1 MWANLAA
8 PFWLSLIG
16 VGVVAATVWI
26 FRRRWQR
33 YPFPLEARVDQGRS
47 RRLGWTA
54 IAGVLAA
61 SAFAPLAVALA
72 RPQEVLSRHLEHAEG
87 VDMVIALD
95 VSGSMAAMD
104 FQPSDRLGVAKET
117 IGGFLDRRP
126 HDRIGLVVFAGAA
139 VTICPITLDHDV
151 AHHLLDQISLR
162 TLPDGTA
169 IGLGLGTAVN
179 RLRTSSSESKVIVL
193 VTDGSNNAGQLDPRT
208 AAELARDE
216 GITVHTVLVGRG
228 GKVPIRVWMRDPRTG
243 RETSQ
248 IRNVEVD
255 VNPELLAEIARSTGG
270 TSFRARDPEALAEVF
285 AQIDTMERTV
295 FTSTRLVRYRERFE
309 GWALAALVL
318 LIAGAVLEGAAGR
331 TPW

>member
-1 MWANLAA
+1 MIRLAA
-8 PFWLSLIG
+8 PLWLALGG
-16 VGVVAATVWI
+16 VGVLAAVLWLL
-26 FRRRWQR
+26 RRRWQR
-33 YPFPLEARVDQGRS
+33 YPFPLSGRTGETRTGRFS
-47 RRLGWTA
+47 WTA
-54 IAGVLAA
+54 TAGLLVAL
-61 SAFAPLAVALA
+61 AFAPLAVSLA

-95 VSGSMAAMD
+95 ISGSMAALD
-104 FQPSDRLGVAKET
+104 FQPTDRLGVAKET
-117 IGGFLDRRP
+117 IADFLDRRP

-139 VTICPITLDHDV
+139 VTICPLTLDHEV
-151 AHHLLDQISLR
+151 ANHLLEQVELR

-179 RLRTSSSESKVIVL
+179 RLRASTSESKVVVL

-216 GITVHTVLVGRG
+216 RITVHTVLVGKG
-228 GKVPIRVWMRDPRTG
+228 GKVPIPVWMRDPRTG
-243 RETSQ
+243 REFSQ
-248 IRNVEVD
+248 IQNVEVD
-255 VNPELLAEIARSTGG
+255 INPELLAEIARSTGG

-285 AQIDTMERTV
+285 SEIDRMEKTV

-309 GWALAALVL
+309 PWALAALVL
-318 LIAGAVLEGAAGR
+318 LAAGVLVEGVAGR

>member
-1 MWANLAA
+1 MIQLAA
-8 PFWLSLIG
+8 PLWLLLIG
-16 VGVVAATVWI
+16 IGVLAAALWTV
-26 FRRRWQR
+26 RRRWQR
-33 YPFPLEARVDQGRS
+33 YPFPLEARVDRKWS
-47 RRLGWTA
+47 RRFGWTTL
-54 IAGVLAA
+54 AGVLAA
-61 SAFAPLAVALA
+61 AAFVPLAVALA
-72 RPQEVLSRHLEHAEG
+72 RPQEVLSRLLEHAEG
-87 VDMVIALD
+87 VDMVVALD
-95 VSGSMAAMD
+95 VSGSMAALD

-117 IGGFLDRRP
+117 IGRFLDRRP

-151 AHHLLDQISLR
+151 AHHLLDQVKLR

-179 RLRTSSSESKVIVL
+179 RLRTSSSESKVVVL

-216 GITVHTVLVGRG
+216 GVTVHTVLVGRG
-228 GKVPIRVWMRDPRTG
+228 GKVPVPVWMRDPRTG

-270 TSFRARDPEALAEVF
+270 TSFRARDPEALEEVF
-285 AQIDTMERTV
+285 AEIDTMERTV

-309 GWALAALVL
+309 PWALAALVL
-318 LIAGAVLEGAAGR
+318 LVAGAVLEGAAGR
-331 TPW
+331 MPW